1 MVSAISSSC
10 KEIYDVERGTDKISL
25 IYAQVYGTCLKR
37 NYPSHKRSNRRFY
50 RFPFLAVMLSRSL
63 RYLFLIGAC
72 SEYRNLANASPIK
85 PAFLLLSSPLNEN
98 NFKKAVLLQQTIHES
113 VKNQLQLKILGFRGG
128 ASDSEYEES
137 DFDDDLFGL
146 DLDETGDLEDD
157 FSEQSTLSLAVQA
170 FQKSPPLTKIYLIA
184 AFLCSAI
191 GYAQNKNEFPSIFLL
206 DWKATLTKF
215 QFWRPVTAFFN
226 FGPLGL
232 GWLMTAH
239 FVWTYMSTL
248 ERLNHKEPYEF
259 WYMIFFGCTSM
270 VLGYTFLNIP
280 PRFLGHNLSTFLVYV
295 WSRYHEGLEVN
306 MFEMFNTRAEMLPW
320 FFLAQTFLLEGEIPM
335 LDILGIVFGH
345 VYHYLRGQ
353 GGIGRCPSMVKE
365 WYNHGDDSFVQVI
378 RQEYK
383 KISSDFEMQ

>member
-1 MVSAISSSC
+1 MIPIV
-10 KEIYDVERGTDKISL
+10 
-25 IYAQVYGTCLKR
+25 
-37 NYPSHKRSNRRFY
+37 FY
-50 RFPFLAVMLSRSL
+50 ILCSVLAW
-63 RYLFLIGAC
+63 
-72 SEYRNLANASPIK
+72 SESNASSIK
-85 PAFLLLSSPLNEN
+85 PAFSHVPSSPLNTLDHDIDASFNLFE
-98 NFKKAVLLQQTIHES
+98 KQ
-113 VKNQLQLKILGFRGG
+113 KIILERGIDELFLSIRGG
-128 ASDSEYEES
+128 ASDPEYYESDVDS
-137 DFDDDLFGL
+137 DFDDDDDMFGL
-146 DLDETGDLEDD
+146 DLDDSGDLDDD

-170 FQKSPPLTKIYLIA
+170 FQKSPPLTKMYLTA
-184 AFLCSAI
+184 SFLCSAI

-206 DWKATLTKF
+206 DWKATLTKL
-215 QFWRPVTAFFN
+215 QLWRPITAFFN

-270 VLGYTFLNIP
+270 VLGYTFLKIP

-320 FFLAQTFLLEGEIPM
+320 FFLAQTFLLEGEVPM

-353 GGIGRCPSMVKE
+353 GGIGRCPSIIKD
-365 WYNHGDDSFVQVI
+365 WYKHGDDSFVEAI
-378 RQEYK
+378 RGEYK
-383 KISSDFEMQ
+383 KISSDFEMQQ

>member
-1 MVSAISSSC
+1 MISRVFYISC
-10 KEIYDVERGTDKISL
+10 
-25 IYAQVYGTCLKR
+25 
-37 NYPSHKRSNRRFY
+37 
-50 RFPFLAVMLSRSL
+50 
-63 RYLFLIGAC
+63 
-72 SEYRNLANASPIK
+72 
-85 PAFLLLSSPLNEN
+85 
-98 NFKKAVLLQQTIHES
+98 AVLAWSELCSSTTTNSIQPTFSHVSSLLNISNNHDGNTSSNLWRRPRRILQREINKQIYS
-113 VKNQLQLKILGFRGG
+113 IRGG

-137 DFDDDLFGL
+137 DFDSDFDDDLFGL
-146 DLDETGDLEDD
+146 DFDDAGDLEDD

-170 FQKSPPLTKIYLIA
+170 FQKSPPLTKIYLTA
-184 AFLCSAI
+184 SFLCSAI

-206 DWKATLTKF
+206 DWKATLTKM
-215 QFWRPVTAFFN
+215 QLWRPITAFFN

-320 FFLAQTFLLEGEIPM
+320 FFLAQTFLLEGEVPM

-353 GGIGRCPSMVKE
+353 GGIGRCPSVIKD
-365 WYNHGDDSFVQVI
+365 WYKYGDDSFVEAI
-378 RQEYK
+378 RSEYK